1 MSETAPMTP
10 EERLQHRLDR
20 SLERQA
26 TARTLSLAL
35 MDELGR
41 SSAPPH
47 LLELA
52 RRLAETLSDTM
63 NFDPETGQAR

>member
-1 MSETAPMTP
+1 MSETVSMSS

-35 MDELGR
+35 MDELTR

-52 RRLAETLSDTM
+52 RRLAETLSDTR
-63 NFDPETGQAR
+63 NFDPETGQPL

>member
-1 MSETAPMTP
+1 MSETVSMSS

-35 MDELGR
+35 MDELTR

-52 RRLAETLSDTM
+52 RRLAETLSDTQ
-63 NFDPETGQAR
+63 NFDPETGQPL